1 MSENETA
8 TPTRHVIGL
17 VLAVLAIVVVVLIW
31 NFGLHYLVG
40 TIFEELR
47 YVIFAVVVIGLL
59 SGLHNLSSR
68 FDR

>member
-1 MSENETA
+1 ENETA

-47 YVIFAVVVIGLL
+47 YVIFAVVGSAVVSIVLFL
-59 SGLHNLSSR
+59 C
-68 FDR
+68 